1 MNKGSISYEFAKDHV
16 EKWVKGWNDHNLN
29 AIMSSYAE
37 ELEFSSPKIR
47 MMLGENRNNTIHSKR
62 ELNTYFSAGLERFP
76 NLKFKIIGFTVSDN
90 NVILEY
96 SANLDGKSIVNVIE
110 KFEFQNELV
119 IKSAAFIT
127 GLNKQH
133 IDPMWSDNSGTSL
146 NTITLALEKPLHRTQ
161 EY

>member
-16 EKWVKGWNDHNLN
+16 EKWVKGWNDHNLS

-47 MMLGENRNNTIHSKR
+47 MILGENRNDTIRSKV

-76 NLKFKIIGFTVSDN
+76 NLKFKIIGFTVGGN
-90 NVILEY
+90 KVILEY
-96 SANLDGKSIVNVIE
+96 SANLNGKSLVNVVE

-119 IKSAAFIT
+119 IKSGVYYGIE
-127 GLNKQH
+127 Q
-133 IDPMWSDNSGTSL
+133 
-146 NTITLALEKPLHRTQ
+146 TLK
-161 EY
+161 